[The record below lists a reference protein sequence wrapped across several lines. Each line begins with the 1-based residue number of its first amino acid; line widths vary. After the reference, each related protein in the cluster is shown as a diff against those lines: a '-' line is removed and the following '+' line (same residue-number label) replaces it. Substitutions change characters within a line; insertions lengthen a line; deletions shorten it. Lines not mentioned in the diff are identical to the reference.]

1 MSELWDTL
9 ITGLIVSLVFIAL
22 SYFFWRRYDEPTP
35 LMIERQEEKDRL
47 KAERKTWKE
56 VEAKMQAEQREA
68 EEKAIYERRKAEERA
83 RSIAPEQAIVSEA
96 WKSLGLNEASQ
107 PAQAAPSFAQDA
119 TDKNEAHRIQEGS
132 ELTESDLHVDD
143 LLAVDE
149 LVQVRQD
156 QGVQASA
163 EAPDWGLIDKLNE
176 IAEKDIIEVPEV
188 PQAPDLPDLP
198 DETTI
203 DQSLPSPTS
212 SSLSEPTI
220 EQSLPLSPSLSPSEP
235 QVEPP
240 ASDATDDAVSPP
252 PLDDGVVRWNTP
264 LPDDHWGE
272 TSWEEE

>member
-22 SYFFWRRYDEPTP
+22 SYFFWKRYDEPTP
-35 LMIERQEEKDRL
+35 LMIERREEKERL

-56 VEAKMQAEQREA
+56 VEATMQAEQIAA
-68 EEKAIYERRKAEERA
+68 EEKAAYERQKAAQRA
-83 RSIAPEQAIVSEA
+83 SMIAPEQEAVREA
-96 WKSLGLNEASQ
+96 WKSLGVNEAPQ
-107 PAQAAPSFAQDA
+107 AIQAAPSFAQDT
-119 TDKNEAHRIQEGS
+119 TDKNEAHRIQEGIG
-132 ELTESDLHVDD
+132 LTEADLHVDD

-176 IAEKDIIEVPEV
+176 IAEKDVIELPEV

-198 DETTI
+198 DEA
-203 DQSLPSPTS
+203 
-212 SSLSEPTI
+212 TI
-220 EQSLPLSPSLSPSEP
+220 EHALPPADSE
-235 QVEPP
+235 VEAEPP
-240 ASDATDDAVSPP
+240 ATELAEPSPSSP
-252 PLDDGVVRWNTP
+252 PLDDGIVRWNTP

>member
-56 VEAKMQAEQREA
+56 VEAKMQAEQTEA

-203 DQSLPSPTS
+203 
-212 SSLSEPTI
+212 
-220 EQSLPLSPSLSPSEP
+220 EQSLPLSPSSSPSEP

>member
-9 ITGLIVSLVFIAL
+9 ITGLIVSLVFIAV
-22 SYFFWRRYDEPTP
+22 SYFFWKRYDEPTP
-35 LMIERQEEKDRL
+35 LMIERREEKERL

-56 VEAKMQAEQREA
+56 VEAKMQAEQIAA
-68 EEKAIYERRKAEERA
+68 EEKAAYERQKAAQRA
-83 RSIAPEQAIVSEA
+83 SMIAPEQETVREA
-96 WKSLGLNEASQ
+96 WKSLGVNEATQ
-107 PAQAAPSFAQDA
+107 GIQAAPSFAQDT
-119 TDKNEAHRIQEGS
+119 TDKNEAHRIQEGIG
-132 ELTESDLHVDD
+132 LTEADLHVDD

-176 IAEKDIIEVPEV
+176 IAEKDVIEVPEV

-198 DETTI
+198 DEATI
-203 DQSLPSPTS
+203 DDALPSAGS
-212 SSLSEPTI
+212 KI
-220 EQSLPLSPSLSPSEP
+220 ETESP
-235 QVEPP
+235 
-240 ASDATDDAVSPP
+240 ATDSAEPSST
-252 PLDDGVVRWNTP
+252 PLDDGIVRWNTP

>member
-9 ITGLIVSLVFIAL
+9 ITGLIVSLVFIAV
-22 SYFFWRRYDEPTP
+22 SYFFWKRYDEPTP
-35 LMIERQEEKDRL
+35 LMIERREEKERL

-56 VEAKMQAEQREA
+56 VEAKMQAEQIAA
-68 EEKAIYERRKAEERA
+68 EEKAAYERQKAAQRA
-83 RSIAPEQAIVSEA
+83 SMIAPEEETVREA
-96 WKSLGLNEASQ
+96 WKSLGVNEATQ
-107 PAQAAPSFAQDA
+107 AIQAAPSFAQDT
-119 TDKNEAHRIQEGS
+119 TDKNEAHRIQEGIG
-132 ELTESDLHVDD
+132 LTEADLHVDD

-176 IAEKDIIEVPEV
+176 IAEKDVIEVPEV

-198 DETTI
+198 DEATI
-203 DQSLPSPTS
+203 DDALPSGV
-212 SSLSEPTI
+212 SEI
-220 EQSLPLSPSLSPSEP
+220 EAESP
-235 QVEPP
+235 
-240 ASDATDDAVSPP
+240 ATDSAEPSPP
-252 PLDDGVVRWNTP
+252 PLDDGIVRWNTP